1 MKTFLKDTL
10 FFITLIA
17 IATLADNSLAQAPPL
32 PKVLEDAI
40 TILETPE
47 RLTVP
52 APTGEEEVSAS
63 SNREVIDL
71 ENLAEK
77 AFVESRFQDAV
88 ELYSRATVKAPSR
101 SSLYLGRAMA
111 HEMLKRPKKAVED
124 YERALKLDS
133 DNYRAM
139 EGLAGILER
148 EGKDIGRAIIL
159 YDQALARDPRSVWK
173 ENLTVW
179 IRMLQSRLRGSDSS
193 PIALWKQGN
202 RKAQEGKASEA
213 LALYTKAIALD
224 PLFYQAYYRRGLVR
238 VEQGD
243 LKGALKDL
251 DATVG
256 LSPELRG
263 ALMQRGLIHEHLG
276 NDEQA
281 LEDLMRAAEIDSRDP
296 FAHYHL
302 GRLSEKH
309 GLYVDASYSY
319 KQALK
324 LKPKPELRNRLQ
336 HRMAVVR
343 GPVKLA
349 LQQRSRIRRIMK
361 ELW

>member
-1 MKTFLKDTL
+1 MKTFRKGIFALVAVIS
-10 FFITLIA
+10 FA
-17 IATLADNSLAQAPPL
+17 IPEGTSLAQDPPRSPL
-32 PKVLEDAI
+32 LEGAI
-40 TILETPE
+40 MIKRNPD
-47 RLTVP
+47 RLTSPRP
-52 APTGEEEVSAS
+52 AGEEQLTAQTDAEVL
-63 SNREVIDL
+63 DL
-71 ENLAEK
+71 EKRAEE
-77 AFVESRFQDAV
+77 AFLENRFQD
-88 ELYSRATVKAPSR
+88 SVKIYTQAIGKALDR
-101 SSLYLGRAMA
+101 SSLYFGRAMA
-111 HEMLKRPKKAVED
+111 LEMLRRPKKAVED
-124 YERALKLDS
+124 YERALKLDP
-133 DNYRAM
+133 DNYWAM

-148 EGKDIGRAIIL
+148 EGRDIGRAIIL
-159 YDQALARDPRSVWK
+159 YDRALARDPRSEWK
-173 ENLTVW
+173 ENLAVW
-179 IRMLQSRLRGSDSS
+179 IKMLQSRLRLPDSS

-202 RKAQEGKASEA
+202 REAQEGKASEA

-263 ALMQRGLIHEHLG
+263 ALIQRGLIHEHLG

-343 GPVKLA
+343 NPVKLA